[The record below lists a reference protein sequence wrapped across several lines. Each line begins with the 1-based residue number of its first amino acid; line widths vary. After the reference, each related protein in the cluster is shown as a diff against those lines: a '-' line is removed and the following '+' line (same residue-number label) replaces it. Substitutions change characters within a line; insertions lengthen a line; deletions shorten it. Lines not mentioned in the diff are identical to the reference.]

1 MIGIHRQD
9 YYKTIYRR
17 KEKRNISEQ
26 VIELVNNIRIQMPRL
41 GTRKLYY
48 LLSEQLKSLKV
59 GRDKLFRI
67 LKANHLL
74 ISPKRQYHVTT
85 NSHHR
90 FKKHKNLVE
99 FLEINHPEQVWVS
112 DITYIGAR
120 DNPMYLALVT
130 DAYSKKIM
138 GYDVSNSLNTQGAA
152 NALEM
157 ALNNRYYLEDKESSL
172 ISLIHHSDR
181 GIQYCSYKYQDILT
195 KYDIQCSMTEKYDP
209 YQNAVAERINGILKQ
224 EFIGDVIINNLQLMK
239 RFVKNSI
246 QIYNQN
252 RPHFSNFYLT
262 PNQMHLQNQ
271 VQMRTYRKDKS
282 KMEHQLAC

>member
-1 MIGIHRQD
+1 MIGIDRQD

-17 KEKRNISEQ
+17 KEKINIAEQ

-41 GTRKLYY
+41 GTRKLHYM
-48 LLSEQLKSLKV
+48 LSEQLKALKV
-59 GRDKLFRI
+59 GRDKLFKI

-90 FKKHKNLVE
+90 FKKYKNRVE
-99 FLEINHPEQVWVS
+99 HLEINRPEQVWVA
-112 DITYIGAR
+112 DITYLGNR
-120 DNPMYLALVT
+120 SNPMYLALVT

-138 GYDVSNSLNTQGAA
+138 GYDVSNSLSTQGSA
-152 NALEM
+152 NAMDM
-157 ALNNRYYLEDKESSL
+157 AIKNRYYLENKEK
-172 ISLIHHSDR
+172 SLIHHSDR
-181 GIQYCSYKYQDILT
+181 GLQYCSAQYQDILN
-195 KYDIQCSMTEKYDP
+195 KYQINCSMTEKYDP

-224 EFIGDVIINNLQLMK
+224 EFIGETIIEDLGLMK
-239 RFVKNSI
+239 KFI
-246 QIYNQN
+246 QESVHIYNQN

-262 PNQMHLQNQ
+262 PNQMHLQRE
-271 VQMRTYRKDKS
+271 VQMRTYKY